1 MYPTCS
7 YRVLATTPPPFS
19 GIPSPE
25 MRSKLAWLQ
34 HHYCIDV
41 GPNLAVP
48 TDLTDPT
55 SVADSLISRYQRA
68 LKGKEITSDKSI
80 PFTSN
85 TNATSLNQRACL
97 PVLVINLARRVDRW
111 RSSVIEC
118 SRHNLACIQVS
129 ALDAQAPG
137 VIVSDRIVATSWDTT
152 LHSKHDT
159 RYEPQSVS
167 MSPSE
172 RCCAASHVAVWR
184 AIDTV
189 RQRLLDPASKAAHT
203 SETPASAALTS
214 PADNSYLLEQMAS
227 LFLQSHLYSPINCTV
242 SAALSLSTVVTKE
255 NKLPTTPFQSPLS
268 ADLDWYL
275 IAEDDF
281 RVSPAALSTYTDA
294 PEPSLVTVIRALIND
309 HVPADYDLL
318 YLSYQA
324 SPKAKLT
331 EVNKYIIRPGYLWA
345 AGAYVLRGRAVRTLL
360 GCLPV
365 SAPLDRFL
373 AQLVQDKDLIVRTV
387 YTYCIYI

>member
-1 MYPTCS
+1 M
-7 YRVLATTPPPFS
+7 LAAAPAPFS
-19 GIPSPE
+19 GIPSAE

-34 HHYCIDV
+34 HHYCTDIC
-41 GPNLAVP
+41 P
-48 TDLTDPT
+48 THTEPTGVTDPT
-55 SVADSLISRYQRA
+55 SVADSLICRYQRA
-68 LKGKEITSDKSI
+68 LEGKKVTSDRSV
-80 PFTSN
+80 PYTSN

-111 RSSVIEC
+111 RSSVIE
-118 SRHNLACIQVS
+118 SGRHNLACIQVP

-137 VIVSDRIVATSWDTT
+137 VIVSDRIVTTSWDTT

-159 RYEPQSVS
+159 RYEPQTVS

-184 AIDTV
+184 AIDTI
-189 RQRLLDPASKAAHT
+189 RQHLLDPTSKPTLT
-203 SETPASAALTS
+203 SETPAALSS
-214 PADNSYLLEQMAS
+214 PADNSYLLEQMATA
-227 LFLQSHLYSPINCTV
+227 FLQSHLHNPTKP
-242 SAALSLSTVVTKE
+242 ALSFAPTSSSATGEIKQD
-255 NKLPTTPFQSPLS
+255 KLPLTSSFQSPVS

-294 PEPSLVTVIRALIND
+294 AEPSLVRVIRALIND

-318 YLSYQA
+318 YLSYQT
-324 SPKAKLT
+324 SPKAKQT
-331 EVNKYIIRPGYLWA
+331 EVNKYIVRPGYVWA

-373 AQLVQDKDLIVRTV
+373 AQLVQDKDLIVSTV
-387 YTYCIYI
+387 FIPV

>member
-1 MYPTCS
+1 
-7 YRVLATTPPPFS
+7 
-19 GIPSPE
+19 

-118 SRHNLACIQVS
+118 GRHNLACIQVP

-159 RYEPQSVS
+159 RYEPQTVS

-189 RQRLLDPASKAAHT
+189 RQRLLDPTSKPTIT
-203 SETPASAALTS
+203 SETPASAFSS
-214 PADNSYLLEQMAS
+214 PADNSYLLGQMAT
-227 LFLQSHLYSPINCTV
+227 LFLQSHLYNPCKPTLLAAPSSSSTTV
-242 SAALSLSTVVTKE
+242 STKE
-255 NKLPTTPFQSPLS
+255 NKLPPTSSFQTLVSS
-268 ADLDWYL
+268 DLDWYL

-281 RVSPAALSTYTDA
+281 RVSPAALSAYTDA

-324 SPKAKLT
+324 SPKAKVT
-331 EVNKYIIRPGYLWA
+331 EINKYIVRSGYVWA
-345 AGAYVLRGRAVRTLL
+345 AGAYLLRGRAVQTLL

-373 AQLVQDKDLIVRTV
+373 AQLVQDKDLIVSTLHICT
-387 YTYCIYI
+387 YTCVCI